1 MKQLMSFIRKEF
13 YHILRDKTTMMILL
27 GIPII
32 QMILFGFALT
42 TEVKNTQVA
51 VLAPT
56 NDEAAQ
62 HIINKLEASAYFDVT
77 EQIHSTSEIQPI
89 FRDAKAKLIVVFED
103 HFGDKLRHN
112 GVAHVQLIADATDPN
127 AATSFSFYATNI
139 IAGYQQ
145 ELMGENKNPYQ
156 ITPEV
161 KMLYNPQMIGAFN
174 FVPGVLGMILILICA
189 MMTSIA
195 IVREKEKGTM
205 EILLV
210 SPMKPIYTIL
220 SKITPYFVLS
230 CINFITIMLLSVFVL
245 KVPIEGSLLS
255 LTVVSLL
262 YIFVSLALGLLIST
276 VATTQIAAMLISG
289 MGLMMPVML
298 LSGMIFPVE
307 SMPAPLQFI
316 SNIIPARWYISAVKA
331 VMIQGLGFSAILKE
345 MGVLALMATVL
356 VTISLKKF
364 KVRLE

>member
-1 MKQLMSFIRKEF
+1 MSFIRKEF

-42 TEVKNTQVA
+42 TEVKNTQIA

-62 HIINKLEASAYFDVT
+62 RIINKLNASAYFDVA

-103 HFGDKLRHN
+103 HFGEKLRHN

-145 ELMGENKNPYQ
+145 ELMGEAKNPYQ

-161 KMLYNPQMIGAFN
+161 KMLYNQQ
-174 FVPGVLGMILILICA
+174 IL
-189 MMTSIA
+189 
-195 IVREKEKGTM
+195 
-205 EILLV
+205 
-210 SPMKPIYTIL
+210 
-220 SKITPYFVLS
+220 
-230 CINFITIMLLSVFVL
+230 
-245 KVPIEGSLLS
+245 
-255 LTVVSLL
+255 
-262 YIFVSLALGLLIST
+262 
-276 VATTQIAAMLISG
+276 
-289 MGLMMPVML
+289 
-298 LSGMIFPVE
+298 
-307 SMPAPLQFI
+307 
-316 SNIIPARWYISAVKA
+316 
-331 VMIQGLGFSAILKE
+331 
-345 MGVLALMATVL
+345 
-356 VTISLKKF
+356 
-364 KVRLE
+364 